1 MSPRT
6 GRPKIENPKSE
17 RITVRL
23 DNESVT
29 TLNEYCTK
37 KKVEKA
43 EAIRIGI
50 SKLRADIKEK

>member
-23 DNESVT
+23 DNESVE
-29 TLNEYCTK
+29 TLNAYCNE

-43 EAIRIGI
+43 EAIRRGI
-50 SKLRADIKEK
+50 SKLKSEIK